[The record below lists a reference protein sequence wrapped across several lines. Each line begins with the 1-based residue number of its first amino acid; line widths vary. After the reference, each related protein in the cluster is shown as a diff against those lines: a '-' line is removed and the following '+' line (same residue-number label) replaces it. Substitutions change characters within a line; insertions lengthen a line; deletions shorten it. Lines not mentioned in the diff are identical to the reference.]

1 MRFRTL
7 IAPALLAT
15 LLLTVVGCAPGL
27 APTERAALD
36 RAALELD
43 RQLTPAGQLAATAA
57 MIYERSGAFPG
68 TPFELLGS
76 PDARASGALNLSLS
90 ALTLRPEGD
99 GLRIEYTL
107 LPQREDPT
115 DRMGSLLV
123 RPTDEGRYVSEV
135 ALTRR
140 DDPDHTGRPL
150 DIAEEDPVAVRR
162 LDGRFAIDLR
172 TVAQQAEA
180 GAAGDLP
187 LTEDP
192 YTITFTPSPGFAAGA
207 PAELRRGYTV
217 TIGA

>member
-1 MRFRTL
+1 MRLLPLF
-7 IAPALLAT
+7 APALLAT
-15 LLLTVVGCAPGL
+15 LLLSTGCAPGL
-27 APTERAALD
+27 APAERAALD
-36 RAALELD
+36 RAAIELD

-57 MIYERSGAFPG
+57 MIYERGGAYPA
-68 TPFELLGS
+68 TPFDLLGS
-76 PDARASGALNLSLS
+76 PEAAASGARQLSLS
-90 ALTLRPEGD
+90 NLTLRPEGD

-107 LPQREDPT
+107 LPRRDDPT

-123 RPTDEGRYVSEV
+123 RQTEEGRYVSEV

-162 LDGRFAIDLR
+162 LDGRFAIDLP
-172 TVAQQAEA
+172 TVMLQAEA
-180 GAAGDLP
+180 GPAGDLP
-187 LTEDP
+187 LTDEP

-207 PAELRRGYTV
+207 PEELRRGYTV